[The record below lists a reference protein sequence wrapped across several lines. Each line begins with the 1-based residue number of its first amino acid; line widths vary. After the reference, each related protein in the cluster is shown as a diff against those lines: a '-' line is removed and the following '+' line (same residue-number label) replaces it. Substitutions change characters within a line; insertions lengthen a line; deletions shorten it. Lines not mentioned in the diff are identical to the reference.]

1 MELGSYSNA
10 KMNVPLNYSIKG
22 GDKLLSIRANSRR
35 GDLNVLQL
43 IRSSI
48 KNNNQPRE

>member
-22 GDKLLSIRANSRR
+22 GDKLLSIRVNSRR
-35 GDLNVLQL
+35 GDLQL
-43 IRSSI
+43 IKSSI